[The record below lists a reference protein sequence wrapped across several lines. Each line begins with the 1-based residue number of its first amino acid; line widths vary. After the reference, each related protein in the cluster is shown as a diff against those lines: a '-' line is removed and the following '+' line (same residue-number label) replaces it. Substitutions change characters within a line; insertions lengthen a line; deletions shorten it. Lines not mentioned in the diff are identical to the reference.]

1 MAEGA
6 DLVDVRSSDEY
17 RGDHLE
23 GSVNLPLDQIEQQA
37 GTQLPNQQRPEGS
50 GLTSFPSR
58 QWRRRSKAGK
68 GVPHA

>member
-1 MAEGA
+1 MVEGA

-37 GTQLPNQQRPEGS
+37 GTQLPNQQRPKGS
-50 GLTSFPSR
+50 GLTSLPSR
-58 QWRRRSKAGK
+58 QWHRSCE
-68 GVPHA
+68 